1 LTFPGF
7 GFGFQTLIKSCRFP
21 KRYASI
27 TPPAFAK
34 TGNPVIFINGIKE
47 LGSQS
52 EHAAWSSMCASKIP
66 TYGRKKFDF
75 RRLPEP
81 G

>member
-1 LTFPGF
+1 LALTGF
-7 GFGFQTLIKSCRFP
+7 GFGFQTLNRKLPIPETLRFD
-21 KRYASI
+21 
-27 TPPAFAK
+27 TPPVFAK

-52 EHAAWSSMCASKIP
+52 ENAAWSSMCASKIP
-66 TYGRKKFDF
+66 TYGRKDFDF